1 MNEKKTVEA
10 WIEEKKIDP
19 MIAAAARAYHRWPI
33 GLELEE
39 DDFAKAIDTGAKS
52 TRLGSARE
60 LAEET
65 EEKIAGDSP
74 AMDTAVDAGKE

>member
-1 MNEKKTVEA
+1 MKKTVEA

-19 MIAAAARAYHRWPI
+19 MIAAAARAFHGWPI

-39 DDFAKAIDTGAKS
+39 DAFTKAIDAGAKA

-60 LAEET
+60 LDEPADDSDET
-65 EEKIAGDSP
+65 AGDSP